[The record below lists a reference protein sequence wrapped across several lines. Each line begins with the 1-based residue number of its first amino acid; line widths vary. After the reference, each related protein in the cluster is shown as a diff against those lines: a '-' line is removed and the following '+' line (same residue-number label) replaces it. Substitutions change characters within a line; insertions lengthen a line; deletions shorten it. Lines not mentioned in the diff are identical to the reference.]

1 MRKDAK
7 PQVQPD
13 ILFLHPRA
21 VRLFDGL
28 RQQRDDGVDDL
39 REDGDGTDHPD
50 DLQHVQIRAGDAHV
64 TGDQGHICRPGRTS
78 MASRRLMWQSL
89 WSNALDTKQLI
100 R

>member
-39 REDGDGTDHPD
+39 REDGDGTDHPY
-50 DLQHVQIRAGDAHV
+50 DLQHV
-64 TGDQGHICRPGRTS
+64 
-78 MASRRLMWQSL
+78 
-89 WSNALDTKQLI
+89 
-100 R
+100 